1 MVRRMG
7 YISDQSGIYDRYARE
22 MENWNAHL
30 ERTKHFISDYIL
42 NNFFQTATIFGSGW
56 LLDLPLEF
64 LSVRLKKILLC
75 DVYHPPQIRQKL
87 KKYGCFELI
96 TADITG
102 GHIAAAY
109 EAASLY
115 RKSKKKKGIR
125 NIEIEGF
132 TPTEETDCYISL
144 NILNQLDILIVD
156 FLRKQNIYTSEELNA
171 LRKSIQQSHLNSL
184 PKNRSCLVTDYE
196 ELIYRNEDV
205 PEISK
210 SLLYTELPT
219 GKNVQTWQWLFDS
232 TGSYNKGC
240 KTVFKVIAMEI

>member
-1 MVRRMG
+1 M
-7 YISDQSGIYDRYARE
+7 
-22 MENWNAHL
+22 
-30 ERTKHFISDYIL
+30 
-42 NNFFQTATIFGSGW
+42 
-56 LLDLPLEF
+56 
-64 LSVRLKKILLC
+64 
-75 DVYHPPQIRQKL
+75 
-87 KKYGCFELI
+87 
-96 TADITG
+96 
-102 GHIAAAY
+102 
-109 EAASLY
+109 
-115 RKSKKKKGIR
+115 
-125 NIEIEGF
+125 
-132 TPTEETDCYISL
+132 
-144 NILNQLDILIVD
+144 
-156 FLRKQNIYTSEELNA
+156 KQNIYTSEELNA